1 VQLAAAFSAGS
12 SLPVTPDVRKLASGR
27 ARRSEARFRPRP
39 TFGSSLPATPHVQ
52 KLVEQINRQ
61 QAGAGKSG
69 SKLQALQ
76 SFAPYAMRNA
86 RNLYVA
92 HPDPWRGLG
101 RGYTGT
107 VYNGRLVNPQ

>member
-1 VQLAAAFSAGS
+1 MTKGERSFGVRAACCRF
-12 SLPVTPDVRKLASGR
+12 LCRKLASGH
-27 ARRSEARFRPRP
+27 AP
-39 TFGSSLPATPHVQ
+39 TFGRSL
-52 KLVEQINRQ
+52 EQINRQ

-69 SKLQALQ
+69 SKLHALQ

-86 RNLYVA
+86 RNLYLA
-92 HPDPWRGLG
+92 HSDPGRGLG